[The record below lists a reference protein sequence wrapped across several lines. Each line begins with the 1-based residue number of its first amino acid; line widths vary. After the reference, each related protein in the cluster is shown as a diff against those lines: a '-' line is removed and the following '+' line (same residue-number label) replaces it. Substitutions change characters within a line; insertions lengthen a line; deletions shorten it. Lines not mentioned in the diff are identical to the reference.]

1 MPKRRNNNRGLA
13 GRAARLGGSLLWL
26 LWVRVARRP
35 IDAIAIVTACAAS
48 LVIIV
53 NAVALQSGARPAP
66 FLANTP
72 ATPGPADAIH
82 PQLAEAPSPPLP
94 AASPPRPEV
103 IASRTG
109 DPIAEFIDT
118 SSRVV
123 AVQRVLT
130 NYGYGQIK
138 PTGVLDQPTRLAIER
153 FERERR
159 LPVTGKISHRLM
171 SELSAMVG
179 HSLD

>member
-1 MPKRRNNNRGLA
+1 M
-13 GRAARLGGSLLWL
+13 WL
-26 LWVRVARRP
+26 LWVKVVRRP
-35 IDAIAIVTACAAS
+35 IDSLAIFAASAAS

-66 FLANTP
+66 FVANTP
-72 ATPGPADAIH
+72 ASPPPDDAAH
-82 PQLAEAPSPPLP
+82 PKLAEAPSPPLP
-94 AASPPRPEV
+94 AAAPRMAEGPAV
-103 IASRTG
+103 RS
-109 DPIAEFIDT
+109 DPIAEFIGT

-123 AVQRVLT
+123 AVQRVLA

-138 PTGVLDQPTRLAIER
+138 PSGVLDQPTRLAIAK
-153 FERERR
+153 FEREHR
-159 LPVTGKISHRLM
+159 LPVTGRISHRLM

>member
-1 MPKRRNNNRGLA
+1 VGS
-13 GRAARLGGSLLWL
+13 AARFGGSLLWL

-35 IDAIAIVTACAAS
+35 IDSIAIFTASAAS

-66 FLANTP
+66 FVVNAP
-72 ATPGPADAIH
+72 ALQPPPDAVR
-82 PQLAEAPSPPLP
+82 PRLAEAPSPPLP
-94 AASPPRPEV
+94 AASPRAEGV
-103 IASRTG
+103 ATRTN

-123 AVQRVLT
+123 AVQRALT

-138 PTGVLDQPTRLAIER
+138 PTGVLDQPTRLAIEK
-153 FERERR
+153 FEREHK
-159 LPVTGKISHRLM
+159 LPVTGRMSHRLIGD
-171 SELSAMVG
+171 LSAMVG
-179 HSLD
+179 HPLD

>member
-1 MPKRRNNNRGLA
+1 VPKRRSNNRGLA
-13 GRAARLGGSLLWL
+13 GRAARIGGSLLWL
-26 LWVRVARRP
+26 LWVKVVRRP
-35 IDAIAIVTACAAS
+35 VDSLAIFAASVAS

-66 FLANTP
+66 FVANAP
-72 ATPGPADAIH
+72 AAPPPADATH
-82 PQLAEAPSPPLP
+82 PKLAEAPSPPLP
-94 AASPPRPEV
+94 AAAPRMAEG
-103 IASRTG
+103 IAVRS
-109 DPIAEFIDT
+109 DPIAEFIGT

-123 AVQRVLT
+123 AVQRVLA

-138 PTGVLDQPTRLAIER
+138 PTGVLDQPTRLAIAK
-153 FERERR
+153 FEREHR
-159 LPVTGKISHRLM
+159 LPVTGRISHRLM

>member
-1 MPKRRNNNRGLA
+1 VPKRSRKNPGLA
-13 GRAARLGGSLLWL
+13 GRVARLGGSLGWL
-26 LWVRVARRP
+26 LWVKVVRRP
-35 IDAIAIVTACAAS
+35 IDSLAIFAASAAS

-66 FLANTP
+66 FVANTP
-72 ATPGPADAIH
+72 PSLPPADADH
-82 PQLAEAPSPPLP
+82 PKVAAAPLPPLP
-94 AASPPRPEV
+94 AAAPRVAENVP
-103 IASRTG
+103 IRIN
-109 DPIAEFIDT
+109 DPIAEFIGT

-123 AVQRVLT
+123 AVQRVLA

-138 PTGVLDQPTRLAIER
+138 PTGVVDQPTRLAIAK
-153 FERERR
+153 FEREHR
-159 LPVTGKISHRLM
+159 LPVTGRISHRLM